1 MRSIVAGKPLTT
13 VALVALVALVLS
25 GCGQRQP
32 EKPPQDAAKAGPK
45 VGQSDCKTRR
55 AQFDGSRIVGGEDA
69 PPGSAPWQAEILS
82 SPSYTEAD
90 RAYDATLVKG
100 DPCKIY
106 LKDREAHD
114 LAHKCGGSWIGDG
127 FVLTAAH
134 CVANIPGFDGKE
146 GNVLTDRRVRLGTQN
161 LKAGGAVFNIDG
173 VVIHSG
179 YSRET
184 VLDDIALIHLAPD
197 TRIAKLEAAGAL
209 APIRTMGAQDRD
221 FDPDEELLITGWGW
235 TGARAERGAVS
246 RLDTSG
252 NLQVYPAQLQQAAM
266 SYYDPQACLKENGK
280 YAGPGTICAV
290 ARDDRGEIV
299 AGRDSCQGDSGG
311 PLTRNNGSGSRLL
324 VGIVSNGYG
333 CAAGR
338 PGLYTRVSYYEE
350 WIAQARKVMVS
361 GRVVLHPA
369 ADAR

>member
-1 MRSIVAGKPLTT
+1 MTCNAAGKAFAM
-13 VALVALVALVLS
+13 VALAGLILG
-25 GCGQRQP
+25 GCGQKAP
-32 EKPPQDAAKAGPK
+32 HKPAGDVAKAGAK
-45 VGQSDCKTRR
+45 VAQTDCKTRR
-55 AQFDGSRIVGGEDA
+55 AIHDGSRVVGGEDA

-90 RAYDATLVKG
+90 RAYDATLPKG

-106 LKDREAHD
+106 LKDREPHD

-127 FVLTAAH
+127 YVLTAAH

-161 LKAGGAVFNIDG
+161 LKVGG
-173 VVIHSG
+173 VVFDIDSVLIHSG
-179 YSRET
+179 YLRET
-184 VLDDIALIHLAPD
+184 LANDIALIHIVSDA
-197 TRIAKLEAAGAL
+197 RVARLEAEGAL
-209 APIRTMGAQDRD
+209 AAVRTMGAQDRD

-235 TGARAERGAVS
+235 TGARPVQGAVS

-266 SYYDPQACLKENGK
+266 SYYDPEACLKENGK

-290 ARDDRGEIV
+290 ARDEQGQV
-299 AGRDSCQGDSGG
+299 VPGRDSCQGDSGG
-311 PLTRNNGSGSRLL
+311 PLTRSAGRGSRLL

-338 PGLYTRVSYYEE
+338 PGLYTRVSFYED
-350 WIAQARKVMVS
+350 WIAAARKAAVS
-361 GRVVLHPA
+361 GKVVSYPA
-369 ADAR
+369 TDAR

>member
-1 MRSIVAGKPLTT
+1 MTSKT
-13 VALVALVALVLS
+13 VGSTLAIAALAAFLIG
-25 GCGQRQP
+25 GCKQQAP
-32 EKPPQDAAKAGPK
+32 EKSTADPAAGSPK
-45 VGQSDCKTRR
+45 VAQSDCKARR
-55 AQFDGSRIVGGEDA
+55 AIYDGSRVVGGEDA
-69 PPGSAPWQAEILS
+69 PSGSAPWQAEIFS

-90 RAYDATLVKG
+90 RVYDATLDKG

-134 CVANIPGFDGKE
+134 CVTNIPGFDGKE

-161 LKAGGAVFNIDG
+161 LKVGGAVFDIDG

-179 YSRET
+179 YSQAT
-184 VLDDIALIHLAPD
+184 LINDIALIHILPD
-197 TRIAKLEAAGAL
+197 ARIARLEGEGAL
-209 APIRTMGAQDRD
+209 APIRAMGSKDRD
-221 FDPDEELLITGWGW
+221 FDVDEELLITGWGW
-235 TGARAERGAVS
+235 TGARAERGAVT

-252 NLQVYPAQLQQAAM
+252 ELQRYPAQLQQAAM
-266 SYYDPQACLKENGK
+266 SYYDPQACLRENGRF
-280 YAGPGTICAV
+280 AGPGTICAV
-290 ARDDRGEIV
+290 ARDDAGAIV

-311 PLTRNNGSGSRLL
+311 PLTRNNGQGSRLL

-338 PGLYTRVSYYEE
+338 PGLYTRVSYYED
-350 WIAQARKVMVS
+350 WIAQARKAVVS
-361 GRVVLHPA
+361 GKVVLDPA
-369 ADAR
+369 TDSR